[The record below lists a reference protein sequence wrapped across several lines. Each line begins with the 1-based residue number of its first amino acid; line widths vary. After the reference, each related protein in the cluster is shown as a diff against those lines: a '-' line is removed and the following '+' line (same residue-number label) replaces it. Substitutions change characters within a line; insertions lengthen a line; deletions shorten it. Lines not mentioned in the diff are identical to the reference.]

1 MIFSRKRNGEPI
13 AALERELSAAQTR
26 KVALDTKLATSQTA
40 LTQAIETRRQTLL
53 ESDDETSE
61 GAKAVVTHLRDEVDG
76 LLDAGEAIA
85 ARIAHVEARLAL
97 EGDRIGREAAA
108 KELTEHTNALARAV
122 EAFGVAAKVMIERA
136 PAAIDRMAPGYSQV
150 PIAVGNLI
158 AQITTEMNLVANLA
172 RDYAAAIVNAT
183 RPSASRRQ
191 RSKCR
196 SRRRRS
202 RASPCSS
209 SVM

>member
-1 MIFSRKRNGEPI
+1 MQRRSFCSTSNPIGRSIALCRDDIPSARSIIAGHQKKPRPKPRAGLDRSKAEQPPPSDRRAARHGGGRTTTRVVMIFSRKRNGEPI

-85 ARIAHVEARLAL
+85 A
-97 EGDRIGREAAA
+97 
-108 KELTEHTNALARAV
+108 
-122 EAFGVAAKVMIERA
+122 
-136 PAAIDRMAPGYSQV
+136 
-150 PIAVGNLI
+150 
-158 AQITTEMNLVANLA
+158 
-172 RDYAAAIVNAT
+172 
-183 RPSASRRQ
+183 
-191 RSKCR
+191 
-196 SRRRRS
+196 
-202 RASPCSS
+202 
-209 SVM
+209 